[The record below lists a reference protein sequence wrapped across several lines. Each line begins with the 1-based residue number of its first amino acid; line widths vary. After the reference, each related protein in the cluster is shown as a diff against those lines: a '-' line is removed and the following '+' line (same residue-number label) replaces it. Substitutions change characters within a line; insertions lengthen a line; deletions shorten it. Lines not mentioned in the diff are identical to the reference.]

1 MASDDDSQ
9 ALDTHHD
16 DKEWEEQKENFRKCY
31 IDQNMTRKEAAEY
44 MKQHH
49 NFNATPRQWERKI
62 KQWGFSKY
70 TGRDE
75 RLAQIAQFGKTV
87 LDVSR
92 PGRRPRSL
100 VDERGNLQPHED
112 RNLRRFARREVSRSR
127 SRSRSASFAD
137 RPRPQFKQEFSDPSA
152 TCSVDPAFSF
162 NELGSEMRR
171 TPSREGPL
179 TSRMQGVREMSDP
192 LQPNF
197 FQSQPLA
204 YGSNEDSSMMQA
216 PFQQGHQHGSPP
228 FDTGP
233 EQTQF
238 NSFAHGPIPLHTSQ
252 AMGIANS
259 SQPFAGNPI
268 NAYSGYPMQD
278 AVMQP
283 LPPGF
288 NQFEMHPGM
297 LREDIMT
304 EQTIFDNTLQLPQG
318 ADGLDQTGFEN
329 HPMITFDIVDTDPPA
344 ELPDSEPAPLQ
355 TQTPMSVPFPDPTL
369 SDSGS
374 LGRDVLPLVEQYI
387 QAVQNVA
394 LSALPSSAL
403 ADGLSNKLAA
413 DLVQPSS
420 AFMTSMAIFLD
431 NFDKTKQRS
440 LQSMKDTCSKLRQK
454 NAMLEQ
460 ILNGNTGME
469 PIPSIEPHHH
479 RSSVPPQGPM
489 YSDMYGPNY

>member
-16 DKEWEEQKENFRKCY
+16 DKDWEEQKENFRICY
-31 IDQNMTRKEAAEY
+31 IDRNMTRKEAAEY

-49 NFNATPRQWERKI
+49 DFNATPRQWERKI

-75 RLAQIAQFGKTV
+75 RLAQIAQSGKTV

-152 TCSVDPAFSF
+152 ASSLDPAFSF
-162 NELGSEMRR
+162 NDLSSEMRR
-171 TPSREGPL
+171 TPSREGL
-179 TSRMQGVREMSDP
+179 ITSRMQGSREMSEP

-197 FQSQPLA
+197 LQNQQAVAYEAPDDRSIAVGMPSQ
-204 YGSNEDSSMMQA
+204 Y
-216 PFQQGHQHGSPP
+216 QQGHPHSSPP
-228 FDTGP
+228 FNTVP
-233 EQTQF
+233 AQTQF
-238 NSFAHGPIPLHTSQ
+238 STFVHGPIPLHASHG
-252 AMGIANS
+252 MGLANS
-259 SQPFAGNPI
+259 NQTFSGN
-268 NAYSGYPMQD
+268 STDSSFGYPMQEPI
-278 AVMQP
+278 MQP
-283 LPPGF
+283 IPTGF
-288 NQFEMHPGM
+288 NQYGMHPSM
-297 LREDIMT
+297 LPEGIMT
-304 EQTIFDNTLQLPQG
+304 EQAIFDSGLTLQQG
-318 ADGLDQTGFEN
+318 PDALDQAGFEN
-329 HPMITFDIVDTDPPA
+329 HPMITFDIVDTDTPA
-344 ELPDSEPAPLQ
+344 MMPVSEPAPVQ
-355 TQTPMSVPFPDPTL
+355 SQPPMSASFPETPL

-387 QAVQNVA
+387 RAVQNVA
-394 LSALPSSAL
+394 LNALPRSTHAEEFSER
-403 ADGLSNKLAA
+403 LAA

-420 AFMTSMAIFLD
+420 AFMASMAIFLD

-460 ILNGNTGME
+460 VLNGRKF
-469 PIPSIEPHHH
+469 SI
-479 RSSVPPQGPM
+479 VPP
-489 YSDMYGPNY
+489 

>member
-16 DKEWEEQKENFRKCY
+16 DKDWEEQKENFRQCY
-31 IDQNMTRKEAAEY
+31 IDHNMTRKEAAEY

-137 RPRPQFKQEFSDPSA
+137 RPRPQFKHEFSDPSA
-152 TCSVDPAFSF
+152 NSSVDPAFNF
-162 NELGSEMRR
+162 NEMGSEMRR

-179 TSRMQGVREMSDP
+179 TSRLRGAREMSDP

-197 FQSQPLA
+197 FQNQQVA
-204 YGSNEDSSMMQA
+204 YGPNDDPSIAVGMQA
-216 PFQQGHQHGSPP
+216 QFPQGHHHGSPP
-228 FDTGP
+228 FNTVP
-233 EQTQF
+233 AQTQF

-252 AMGIANS
+252 GMGLANS
-259 SQPFAGNPI
+259 NQPFSGNST
-268 NAYSGYPMQD
+268 NAYSGYSMQD

-283 LPPGF
+283 LPPSF
-288 NQFEMHPGM
+288 NQFGMHPGM
-297 LREDIMT
+297 LPEDIMT
-304 EQTIFDNTLQLPQG
+304 EHTMFDNTLQLPPG

-329 HPMITFDIVDTDPPA
+329 NPMITFDIVDTDPPA
-344 ELPDSEPAPLQ
+344 MVSASESATLQ
-355 TQTPMSVPFPDPTL
+355 TQTAMSIPFPEPTL
-369 SDSGS
+369 GDSGS

-387 QAVQNVA
+387 QAVQSVA
-394 LSALPSSAL
+394 LSALPRSSH
-403 ADGLSNKLAA
+403 ADGLSDRLAA
-413 DLVQPSS
+413 DLVQPSKWS
-420 AFMTSMAIFLD
+420 HPSWAPGVNRHVFR
-431 NFDKTKQRS
+431 QRFHGQHGDFS
-440 LQSMKDTCSKLRQK
+440 RQF
-454 NAMLEQ
+454 
-460 ILNGNTGME
+460 
-469 PIPSIEPHHH
+469 
-479 RSSVPPQGPM
+479 
-489 YSDMYGPNY
+489 